1 MLALCTR
8 CKKLLLQSKKGIF
21 RLSSRTALSLTDPP
35 SKANA
40 NVSATGTETYTPNLA
55 ISRTP
60 FDVPIDDMAGAGRE
74 EEEEIPSLSLSLSLS
89 PPHSEHLSPSLDESA
104 AAVAAAAA
112 RGFAERRIDW

>member
-1 MLALCTR
+1 M
-8 CKKLLLQSKKGIF
+8 
-21 RLSSRTALSLTDPP
+21 
-35 SKANA
+35 
-40 NVSATGTETYTPNLA
+40 SATGTETYTPNLA

-74 EEEEIPSLSLSLSLS
+74 EEEEIPSLSLSLS